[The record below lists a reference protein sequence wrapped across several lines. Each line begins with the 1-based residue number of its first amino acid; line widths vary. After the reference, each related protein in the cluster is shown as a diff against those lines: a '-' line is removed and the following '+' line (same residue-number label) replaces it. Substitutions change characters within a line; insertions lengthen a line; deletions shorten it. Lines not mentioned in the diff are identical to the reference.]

1 MEELLH
7 GYKFPALDFGSAF
20 ANRRKLGFGRG
31 DRGKAASKVAAPG
44 FPQKL
49 AGIIS

>member
-20 ANRRKLGFGRG
+20 AKLGFGRG

-44 FPQKL
+44 FAQKL